1 MIKDILSSER
11 LAVAAMV
18 AMFLAIVLA

>member
-18 AMFLAIVLA
+18 AMFLAVILA